1 MGVTKKRLTP
11 LPRPQQGAT
20 LLEVLVAIVVLS
32 FGVLGMVGL
41 QAASLQANREARL
54 QAHGVRLA
62 AELAELMRA
71 NKAVAV
77 KPNAAANPYLVEDF
91 RGTLPTETSNCFDS
105 ACASGLELARSDM
118 LNWLTRVKDE
128 LPGARV
134 VVCFDATPYTSGG
147 IPRWGSC
154 SNSGGIV
161 QIKIGWTRASSN
173 RAATGTAAFD
183 RVADSGSRPSV
194 VTPVTAG
201 NN

>member
-1 MGVTKKRLTP
+1 MGVIEKESTRSPRLHA
-11 LPRPQQGAT
+11 GAT

-32 FGVLGMVGL
+32 FGVLGMVSL

-62 AELAELMRA
+62 TELAELMRA
-71 NKAVAV
+71 NKPVAV
-77 KPNAAANPYLVEDF
+77 KLDAAANPYLVADF
-91 RGTLPTETSNCFDS
+91 RGTLPTETSNCFS
-105 ACASGLELARSDM
+105 AACADGLELARSDM
-118 LNWLTRVKDE
+118 LNWLTRVRDE

-134 VVCFDATPYTSGG
+134 VVCFDAAPYTSGG
-147 IPRWGSC
+147 IPRWDSC

-173 RAATGTAAFD
+173 RAAAGSAAFD